1 MTIADHRMPVSNF
14 VTLTFDDDRG
24 IEQDLFT
31 RLRSD
36 GNPHC
41 PDSGLRE
48 RNTINQPS
56 SIRLLNGIPLQSWSA
71 WRWRLE
77 RKPHVF
83 CREIRDRNEVGR

>member
-1 MTIADHRMPVSNF
+1 MTLADHRMPVSNF

-41 PDSGLRE
+41 PGSGLRE

-56 SIRLLNGIPLQSWSA
+56 SIRLLNGIPLQ
-71 WRWRLE
+71 
-77 RKPHVF
+77 
-83 CREIRDRNEVGR
+83 G